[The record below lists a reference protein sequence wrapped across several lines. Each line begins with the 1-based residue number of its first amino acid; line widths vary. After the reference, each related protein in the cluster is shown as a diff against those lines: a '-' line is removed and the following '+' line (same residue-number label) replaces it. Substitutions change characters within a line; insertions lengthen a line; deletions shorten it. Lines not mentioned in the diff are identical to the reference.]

1 MGVVVT
7 GSRLTTIG
15 QVFLADHVTVTK
27 VSWVEGVEPALE
39 RQMNSESFVDLEH
52 ERSWHRAEPVSDT
65 LNRHRSH
72 LFGLGFGVSVQS
84 AGRGRQENLKRVHP
98 SDVGGHWH
106 HGDHPTAEL
115 GGGGVGAVVGDDDR
129 RSATCGFSR

>member
-1 MGVVVT
+1 
-7 GSRLTTIG
+7 
-15 QVFLADHVTVTK
+15 
-27 VSWVEGVEPALE
+27 
-39 RQMNSESFVDLEH
+39 MNPESFVELEH

-65 LNRHRSH
+65 LNRYRSQ

-84 AGRGRQENLKRVHP
+84 ARLGWQENLKRVHP

-115 GGGGVGAVVGDDDR
+115 GGSGVGSVIGDDDR
-129 RSATCGFSR
+129 RSATCRFSL